1 MNLSIPAGKSLN
13 RNTRV
18 NCSTIN
24 LGGNW
29 TGSVYVHSNVDLV
42 AVSETLVGGSDM
54 SAYNGYSVNR

>member
-1 MNLSIPAGKSLN
+1 M
-13 RNTRV
+13 
-18 NCSTIN
+18 
-24 LGGNW
+24 GGNW

>member
-1 MNLSIPAGKSLN
+1 MNQQIPANKSIN

-18 NCSTIN
+18 NCSTIP

-29 TGSVYVHSNVDLV
+29 SGSLYIRSNVDLV
-42 AVSETLVGGSDM
+42 AVSETLVGSSDM